1 MSRGGKETSIP
12 CACPTSPWVCQQC
25 LGPSS
30 PKTYSTDWDGPT
42 PSSTLHQSNYSRDP
56 GTVTT
61 LLEQLE
67 LPPLSTRRKIARIT
81 LLHKA
86 IHEKVA
92 ISIPSYI
99 IKPTRTSRFHH
110 PKRYIQIRPKKDVY
124 KYSFFPRTI
133 RDWNQL
139 SDELLDIESIEEFK
153 SRLTKLY
160 YGDWT
165 TWTKD
170 DDFILILITCKYAHF
185 WDFTVYTKC
194 LSCWR
199 TSQILEWWV
208 NDLFQ
213 VNTIDR

>member
-1 MSRGGKETSIP
+1 MSREVKKQAYLALVRPHLEYASSAWDPHLQKHIQQIEMVQRRA
-12 CACPTSPWVCQQC
+12 ACFI
-25 LGPSS
+25 
-30 PKTYSTDWDGPT
+30 K
-42 PSSTLHQSNYSRDP
+42 SNYSRDP

-92 ISIPSYI
+92 IPIPSYI

-139 SDELLDIESIEEFK
+139 SDFLLDIESSEEFK

-160 YGDWT
+160 YGGWT
-165 TWTKD
+165 TWTID
-170 DDFILILITCKYAHF
+170 DDFILILITCKYTHF
-185 WDFTVYTKC
+185 WDFTVYTNNFVM
-194 LSCWR
+194 
-199 TSQILEWWV
+199 LEWWI
-208 NDLFQ
+208 NNLFQ

>member
-1 MSRGGKETSIP
+1 LSDLTLSTP
-12 CACPTSPWVCQQC
+12 AA
-25 LGPSS
+25 LGTFISKNKFNRLRWS
-30 PKTYSTDWDGPT
+30 KAKQ
-42 PSSTLHQSNYSRDP
+42 HRFIKSNYSREP
-56 GTVTT
+56 GTVTS

-86 IHEKVA
+86 IHEQVA
-92 ISIPSYI
+92 IPIPSYI

-139 SDELLDIESIEEFK
+139 SDEMLESSEEFK

-160 YGDWT
+160 YDG
-165 TWTKD
+165 
-170 DDFILILITCKYAHF
+170 
-185 WDFTVYTKC
+185 
-194 LSCWR
+194 
-199 TSQILEWWV
+199 
-208 NDLFQ
+208 
-213 VNTIDR
+213 

>member
-1 MSRGGKETSIP
+1 
-12 CACPTSPWVCQQC
+12 
-25 LGPSS
+25 
-30 PKTYSTDWDGPT
+30 
-42 PSSTLHQSNYSRDP
+42 
-56 GTVTT
+56 VTT

-92 ISIPSYI
+92 IPIPSYI

-139 SDELLDIESIEEFK
+139 SDELLDIESSEEFK

-160 YGDWT
+160 YGG
-165 TWTKD
+165 
-170 DDFILILITCKYAHF
+170 
-185 WDFTVYTKC
+185 
-194 LSCWR
+194 
-199 TSQILEWWV
+199 
-208 NDLFQ
+208 
-213 VNTIDR
+213 